1 MTEKKELKQE
11 EKKKEDPFAN
21 FNPEEF
27 GAWPAEVIEIIGRT
41 GAHGEVTQV
50 RVRILAGKDKGRI
63 LTRNVMGPVRIGDIL
78 MLRETQREAKE
89 IRPR

>member
-1 MTEKKELKQE
+1 MAEKQTRAPSLE
-11 EKKKEDPFAN
+11 N
-21 FNPEEF
+21 FNPEEY

-78 MLRETQREAKE
+78 MLRETQREARE